1 MSYEYSPYKG
11 HRNVYVIRPISQ
23 LLGTEASP
31 VAPCPSDLCNG
42 STDLMLL
49 LFCFPLLL
57 MCPHYSHFFHLPPN
71 FLVNLGPFSYNKPP
85 HI

>member
-1 MSYEYSPYKG
+1 MGYEYSPYEG
-11 HRNVYVIRPISQ
+11 HRNVRVVLPISQ
-23 LLGTEASP
+23 LLGTEARP

-57 MCPHYSHFFHLPPN
+57 MCPIILTPAN
-71 FLVNLGPFSYNKPP
+71 FLLNLGPFSYNKPP
-85 HI
+85 HM

>member
-1 MSYEYSPYKG
+1 MSYEYSPYEG
-11 HRNVYVIRPISQ
+11 HRNVYVIWPISQ

-31 VAPCPSDLCNG
+31 VAPCPSDLWNG

-57 MCPHYSHFFHLPPN
+57 MCPIILTLFTYLPISS
-71 FLVNLGPFSYNKPP
+71 LT
-85 HI
+85 